1 LAAGCNGRRRSV
13 RAALRRQAELH
24 GRRLERRRGAWLR
37 RRQCRGLEGRH
48 RYRSGSARGAV
59 DTSRRWRDLRGRSRG
74 CSVEGSR
81 FRPAEERSP
90 RQARHQDGDRN
101 SGHCT
106 DEHGRRQVPGGH
118 PQAEAEVMATSSL
131 SR

>member
-59 DTSRRWRDLRGRSRG
+59 DTSRRWRDLPSRRG
-74 CSVEGSR
+74 
-81 FRPAEERSP
+81 AEPQTGPPS
-90 RQARHQDGDRN
+90 
-101 SGHCT
+101 
-106 DEHGRRQVPGGH
+106 GRR
-118 PQAEAEVMATSSL
+118 PQLRTL
-131 SR
+131 HR